1 MEFLSEESSIVHF
14 RLVRI
19 STKGNEWKKPVCE
32 DLVPKITSED
42 HPSFILQPAMLA
54 VDAFI
59 DSTFY
64 RTPCQCWTVVSCSN
78 IFITC
83 EPSLSIR
90 TNEKKIQTAVGLSA
104 NRKPLT
110 IGIVTGLFII
120 GVIWHCNKANECV
133 TCTACRWT
141 CWRMKE
147 RKID

>member
-42 HPSFILQPAMLA
+42 HPSFILQPAMLPG
-54 VDAFI
+54 DAFI

-64 RTPCQCWTVVSCSN
+64 RTPCQCWTVVSCSS

-90 TNEKKIQTAVGLSA
+90 TNEKKSKLQLVLAQIVNHWQLALLLVYSSSASFDIAIKRTSASHALHAVEHVG
-104 NRKPLT
+104 
-110 IGIVTGLFII
+110 
-120 GVIWHCNKANECV
+120 E
-133 TCTACRWT
+133 
-141 CWRMKE
+141 WRNGK
-147 RKID
+147 